1 MTIENNI
8 HKLEGFDIHAVRKQ
22 FPILNR
28 KVNNYGLAYLDNA
41 ASAQKPLSV
50 INAISEQMSQ
60 SYGNVHRGLHT
71 LANETTEAYENSRI
85 KVANFLGASKASNI
99 IFTRGATEAL
109 NLAAYGLM
117 NEIQPGDEIILSQ
130 MEHHSNIVPW
140 HFLRERCGAVL
151 KYIPV
156 TEQGNLD
163 LEIYKAMLGPKTK
176 IVSIVHM
183 SNVLGT
189 INPVN
194 EIGQL
199 AHNSGAIFIVD
210 GTQSTVHMPIDVME
224 IDADLFCMTG
234 HKLYGPTGIGALYAK
249 TSIQERMQPFNGGG
263 EMIEDVFEDRVT
275 YNDPPFKFEA
285 GTPPILEAIG
295 LGAAIDW
302 YSQYNFSEI
311 HKHENSVYNHALKQ
325 LMSIENFKIFGIS
338 ENKGPVLAFNIEGIH
353 AHDVAQIL
361 DKYGV
366 AIRAGQHCTQ
376 PLMNSLGIH
385 STARASFGIYNTIE
399 EADRFVEGLKRAIKF
414 LS

>member
-8 HKLEGFDIHAVRKQ
+8 HKLEGFDIHAVRIQ

-99 IFTRGATEAL
+99 IFTKGATEAL

-189 INPVN
+189 INPVK

>member
-1 MTIENNI
+1 M
-8 HKLEGFDIHAVRKQ
+8 EGFDIHAVRKQ

-99 IFTRGATEAL
+99 IFTKGATEAL

-163 LEIYKAMLGPKTK
+163 LEVYKAMLGPKTK

-189 INPVN
+189 INPVK

-325 LMSIENFKIFGIS
+325 LMSIENFKILEFPKI
-338 ENKGPVLAFNIEGIH
+338 KGLF
-353 AHDVAQIL
+353 
-361 DKYGV
+361 
-366 AIRAGQHCTQ
+366 
-376 PLMNSLGIH
+376 
-385 STARASFGIYNTIE
+385 
-399 EADRFVEGLKRAIKF
+399 
-414 LS
+414 

>member
-1 MTIENNI
+1 MTINNNTQ
-8 HKLEGFDIHAVRKQ
+8 KVEEFDIHAVRKQ

-28 KVNNYGLAYLDNA
+28 KVNNYSLAYLDNA
-41 ASAQKPLSV
+41 ASAQKPLGV
-50 INAISEQMSQ
+50 INAISEQMRH

-71 LANETTEAYENSRI
+71 LANETTEAYESSRI
-85 KVANFLGASKASNI
+85 KVANFLGAPKASNI
-99 IFTRGATEAL
+99 IFTKGASEAL

-163 LEIYKAMLGPKTK
+163 LEAYKAILGPKTK

-189 INPVN
+189 INPVK

-199 AHNSGAIFIVD
+199 AHVSGAVFIVD
-210 GTQSTVHMPIDVME
+210 GTQSTVHMPIDVIGM
-224 IDADLFCMTG
+224 DADLFCMTG

-249 TSIQERMQPFNGGG
+249 TSMQERMQPFNGGG

-285 GTPPILEAIG
+285 GTPPILQAIG

-302 YSQYNFSEI
+302 YSQYDFSEI
-311 HKHENSVYNHALKQ
+311 YAHENSVYNHAVEQ
-325 LMSIENFKIFGIS
+325 LMNIEDFKLIGS
-338 ENKGPVLAFNIEGIH
+338 AENKGPVLAFNINGIH

-376 PLMNSLGIH
+376 PLMNSFGIH

-399 EADRFVEGLKRAIKF
+399 EADRFVDGLKRAINF